1 MPSLDLP
8 SKKSSLFF
16 ASQKKRYGKKGQ
28 KEAVIARKFMNLANP
43 PFSMKKKKKIGISD
57 YNDDSVSITY
67 RYASMPT

>member
-43 PFSMKKKKKIGISD
+43 PFSIKKKIGISD